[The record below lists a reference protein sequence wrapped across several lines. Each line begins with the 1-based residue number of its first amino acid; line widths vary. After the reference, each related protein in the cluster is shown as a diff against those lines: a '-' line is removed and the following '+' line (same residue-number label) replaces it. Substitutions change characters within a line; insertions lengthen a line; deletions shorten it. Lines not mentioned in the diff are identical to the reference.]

1 MMYAF
6 LSLGITLIMLLLSVA
21 LKAAGKLRL
30 TLPFLYFL
38 AISTVLNRWAS
49 AHERLALGILALLI
63 LFTVI
68 SWFVSLIS
76 AIKSRKRS
84 RLMEEDVAWQ
94 IDTARE
100 RGIDLSDVYGEK
112 VDFPPIIKKFFDK
125 PCFINIVKP
134 FLPNLFKF
142 FYPYGKFFLHFH
154 AIHTPPLFTT
164 IKTYIYSKYT
174 QNSPNCNSCSTFFT
188 FSTAVCPIFLL
199 FLS

>member
-76 AIKSRKRS
+76 AIKNRKRS

-100 RGIDLSDVYGEK
+100 RGIDLSYVYLDSRG
-112 VDFPPIIKKFFDK
+112 D
-125 PCFINIVKP
+125 
-134 FLPNLFKF
+134 LR
-142 FYPYGKFFLHFH
+142 
-154 AIHTPPLFTT
+154 
-164 IKTYIYSKYT
+164 YSKDD
-174 QNSPNCNSCSTFFT
+174 SSVF
-188 FSTAVCPIFLL
+188 
-199 FLS
+199 

>member
-100 RGIDLSDVYGEK
+100 RGIDLSDVYLDSRE
-112 VDFPPIIKKFFDK
+112 D
-125 PCFINIVKP
+125 
-134 FLPNLFKF
+134 LR
-142 FYPYGKFFLHFH
+142 
-154 AIHTPPLFTT
+154 
-164 IKTYIYSKYT
+164 YSKDD
-174 QNSPNCNSCSTFFT
+174 SSVF
-188 FSTAVCPIFLL
+188 
-199 FLS
+199 

>member
-6 LSLGITLIMLLLSVA
+6 LSLGITLVMLLLSVA

-76 AIKSRKRS
+76 AIKNRRYSRA
-84 RLMEEDVAWQ
+84 LEEDVAWQ
-94 IDTARE
+94 IDTARK
-100 RGIDLSDVYGEK
+100 RGISMSDVYLDGRGDLRYAK
-112 VDFPPIIKKFFDK
+112 DDTSVF
-125 PCFINIVKP
+125 
-134 FLPNLFKF
+134 
-142 FYPYGKFFLHFH
+142 
-154 AIHTPPLFTT
+154 
-164 IKTYIYSKYT
+164 
-174 QNSPNCNSCSTFFT
+174 
-188 FSTAVCPIFLL
+188 
-199 FLS
+199 

>member
-6 LSLGITLIMLLLSVA
+6 LSLVITLVMLLLSVA

-68 SWFVSLIS
+68 SWFVSLIA
-76 AIKSRKRS
+76 AIKDRKRS

-100 RGIDLSDVYGEK
+100 RGIDLSDVYLDSRG
-112 VDFPPIIKKFFDK
+112 D
-125 PCFINIVKP
+125 
-134 FLPNLFKF
+134 LR
-142 FYPYGKFFLHFH
+142 
-154 AIHTPPLFTT
+154 
-164 IKTYIYSKYT
+164 YSKDD
-174 QNSPNCNSCSTFFT
+174 SSVF
-188 FSTAVCPIFLL
+188 
-199 FLS
+199 

>member
-68 SWFVSLIS
+68 SWFVSLIA
-76 AIKSRKRS
+76 AIKDRKRS

-100 RGIDLSDVYGEK
+100 RGINLSDVYLDSRG
-112 VDFPPIIKKFFDK
+112 D
-125 PCFINIVKP
+125 
-134 FLPNLFKF
+134 LR
-142 FYPYGKFFLHFH
+142 
-154 AIHTPPLFTT
+154 
-164 IKTYIYSKYT
+164 YSKDDK
-174 QNSPNCNSCSTFFT
+174 SVF
-188 FSTAVCPIFLL
+188 
-199 FLS
+199 